1 MYYII
6 INVYLGTTRELLVKI
21 KYVSLNP
28 KCLCKCLCLHLIV
41 SLCSISQEY
50 THFSFICNQLDVTFK
65 AGKIPHG
72 NFTSEWGQV
81 NCSIGLKVLSPVLS
95 LCWWCLKMWVIV
107 LTSVKTLKI
116 IRTTFMYLI
125 KKIYNFINKW
135 KLVYL
140 IYIIVINDNVL
151 LV

>member
-6 INVYLGTTRELLVKI
+6 INVYLGTWELLVKI
-21 KYVSLNP
+21 KYVSLNF

-41 SLCSISQEY
+41 SLCNISQEY

-65 AGKIPHG
+65 AGTIPHG

-116 IRTTFMYLI
+116 IRTTFKYLI
-125 KKIYNFINKW
+125 KNIYNFIT
-135 KLVYL
+135 
-140 IYIIVINDNVL
+140 
-151 LV
+151 